1 MTEVFGSLSLGVS
14 GSSAGTTGAFSFYWE
29 HPVAWSHLRKYF
41 EKSLGEEESK
51 KLFSILEDNAKSLED
66 FLDAAFLKA
75 NGGSVYGKVNFEGEV
90 NIQSYINVPPPGT
103 IVQWAGASTTAA
115 PLGWLFA
122 NGQDVLISEYRNL
135 YNTLTSSGTVFP
147 YGPNVNSDTR
157 FRLPNLGGRVPVG
170 FLDPA
175 AGQTEFDTMGETG
188 GAKTH
193 TLITSEIPS
202 HSHTAQN
209 AGSHD
214 HNLSITGSG
223 TTSTSHIHIGTN
235 TFASG
240 ISGGSLLGYPFT
252 TDNEPAHSH
261 TIDPAGGGAAH
272 NNLQPYIVLNYLIK
286 H

>member
-1 MTEVFGSLSLGVS
+1 MTEVFGNLSLGIS

-90 NIQSYINVPPPGT
+90 NIQGYINVPPPGT

-122 NGQDVLISEYRNL
+122 NGQDVLIAEYPNL

-147 YGPNVNSDTR
+147 YGPNTSSGTR
-157 FRLPNLGGRVPVG
+157 FRLPNLAGRVPVG
-170 FLDPA
+170 LD

-193 TLITSEIPS
+193 TLSTSEIPS
-202 HSHTAQN
+202 HSHTV
-209 AGSHD
+209 
-214 HNLSITGSG
+214 TGFNG
-223 TTSTSHIHIGTN
+223 NPAAGTN
-235 TFASG
+235 PFG
-240 ISGGSLLGYPFT
+240 IGLLAISNTGYNYNT
-252 TDNEPAHSH
+252 GNT
-261 TIDPAGGGAAH
+261 GGGAAH

>member
-1 MTEVFGSLSLGVS
+1 MTEVFGNLSLGVS
-14 GSSAGTTGAFSFYWE
+14 GSSAGNTGAFSFYWE

-90 NIQSYINVPPPGT
+90 NVQSYINVPPPGT

-122 NGQDVLISEYRNL
+122 NGQDLPIAQYPDL
-135 YNTLTSSGTVFP
+135 YNVLTSSGTVFP
-147 YGPNVNSDTR
+147 YGPNTNSNTF
-157 FRLPNLGGRVPVG
+157 FRLPNLACRVPVG
-170 FLDPA
+170 RD
-175 AGQTEFDTMGETG
+175 AGQTEFDTMGEIG

-193 TLITSEIPS
+193 TLTSDEMPA
-202 HSHTAQN
+202 HAHTVWAISSNPASFNSPFGLGMTVSSSNNANQVTSI
-209 AGSHD
+209 AGS
-214 HNLSITGSG
+214 
-223 TTSTSHIHIGTN
+223 
-235 TFASG
+235 
-240 ISGGSLLGYPFT
+240 GG
-252 TDNEPAHSH
+252 
-261 TIDPAGGGAAH
+261 AH